1 MEALGINL
9 GFLTVFAI
17 SFIVVMSVLTIWV
30 YNPVINILE
39 QRKNKI
45 AQGLEDAKV
54 AAEARANAEKE
65 AGKVIADAQ
74 QEANKR
80 VSEASARAEKQA
92 ADIRAAAEA
101 ERKRIIEAAQ
111 DEAKLERERVLA
123 ELRGQIAAMAIA
135 AANKVLGEALDEQRQ
150 RALIAEFFSG
160 VKAGKVVV
168 AEASAAGAAAEVT
181 SALPLTADEQAAIKA
196 DLKAA
201 SVTFKVEPAIMGG
214 LIIRTGDKI
223 VDASVAG
230 KIEGLRQALK

>member
-39 QRKNKI
+39 QRKTKI

-65 AGKVIADAQ
+65 ASKVIAEAQ

-80 VSEASARAEKQA
+80 VAEASARAEKQA

-101 ERKRIIEAAQ
+101 ERKRILEAAQ
-111 DEAKLERERVLA
+111 DDAKLERERVLA
-123 ELRGQIAAMAIA
+123 DLRGQIAAMAIA
-135 AANKVLGEALDEQRQ
+135 AANKVVGETLDEQRQ

-168 AEASAAGAAAEVT
+168 ADVSAAGASAEVT

-196 DLKAA
+196 DLNAA
-201 SVTFKVEPAIMGG
+201 NITFKVDPSIVGG

-230 KIEGLRQALK
+230 KMEGLRQALK

>member
-65 AGKVIADAQ
+65 ASKVIADAQ

-80 VSEASARAEKQA
+80 MSEASARAEKQA

-101 ERKRIIEAAQ
+101 ERKRIVEAAQ
-111 DEAKLERERVLA
+111 DEAKLERDRVLA

-135 AANKVLGEALDEQRQ
+135 AANKVIGEALDEQRQ

-181 SALPLTADEQAAIKA
+181 SALPLTADEQAAIQA

-230 KIEGLRQALK
+230 KIEGLRQSLK

>member
-39 QRKNKI
+39 QRKTKI

-65 AGKVIADAQ
+65 ASKVIAEAQ

-80 VSEASARAEKQA
+80 VAEASARAEKQA

-101 ERKRIIEAAQ
+101 ERKRILEAAQ
-111 DEAKLERERVLA
+111 DDAKLERERVLA
-123 ELRGQIAAMAIA
+123 DLRGQIAAMAIA
-135 AANKVLGEALDEQRQ
+135 AANKVVGEILDEQRQ

-168 AEASAAGAAAEVT
+168 ADVSAAGASAEVT

-196 DLKAA
+196 DLNAA
-201 SVTFKVEPAIMGG
+201 SITFKVDPSIVGG

-230 KIEGLRQALK
+230 KMEGLRQALK

>member
-80 VSEASARAEKQA
+80 VAEASARAEKQA
-92 ADIRAAAEA
+92 ADIRVAAEA
-101 ERKRIIEAAQ
+101 ERKRIVEAAQ
-111 DEAKLERERVLA
+111 DDAKLERDRVLA

-135 AANKVLGEALDEQRQ
+135 AANKVIGEALDEQRQ

-230 KIEGLRQALK
+230 KIEGLRQAFK